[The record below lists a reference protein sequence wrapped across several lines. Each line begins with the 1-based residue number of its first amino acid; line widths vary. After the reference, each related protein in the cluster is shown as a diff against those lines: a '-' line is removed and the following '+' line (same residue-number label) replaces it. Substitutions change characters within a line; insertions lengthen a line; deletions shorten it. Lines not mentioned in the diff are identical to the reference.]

1 MLWINERIHY
11 FGNKFHR
18 LESFFFPF
26 FFFFGG
32 GSLFCN
38 LTINLLDFMAF
49 MVSLYDRICY
59 TTIAGPLNLS
69 AFQPK
74 E

>member
-11 FGNKFHR
+11 FRNKFYR
-18 LESFFFPF
+18 LESFFFS
-26 FFFFGG
+26 FFFGG
-32 GSLFCN
+32 DSLSCN

-59 TTIAGPLNLS
+59 TTIAGPLNLL

>member
-11 FGNKFHR
+11 FGNKFYR
-18 LESFFFPF
+18 LESFFFLF
-26 FFFFGG
+26 FFCG
-32 GSLFCN
+32 GSLSCN
-38 LTINLLDFMAF
+38 LTINLLDFMVF